1 MANNAIIY
9 DYETLSSDPQT
20 GVVLSLAALA
30 FDETRYASANPY
42 TYEELLDS
50 AQYIKFNVEEQVR
63 VYGRKIQQET
73 VDWWAKQDKAAQHCL
88 APSADDRSIS
98 ELSAFLRS
106 LATDPK
112 SIKRVY
118 TRGNTFDPI
127 FTESL
132 LKVLRQSD
140 PYHWGTLRDTRSMI
154 EGLSWGSDLYNG
166 FMVDGLKDKFVKHD
180 PIHDIAMDVM
190 RMQVLVQAIS

>member
-1 MANNAIIY
+1 MTTAIIY

-20 GVVLSLAALA
+20 GVVLSMAALA
-30 FDETRYASANPY
+30 FDENRYTTDPY
-42 TYEELLDS
+42 TYEELLEK

-63 VYGRKIQQET
+63 VYGRKIQKET

-88 APSADDRSIS
+88 APSDDDRSIAD
-98 ELSAFLRS
+98 LPDFLRG
-106 LATDPK
+106 LVADPK
-112 SIKRVY
+112 SVKRVY

-132 LKVLRQSD
+132 LKVLRQPD
-140 PYHWGTLRDTRSMI
+140 PFHWRTVRDTRSFI
-154 EGLSWGSDLYNG
+154 EGLSWGTNLDNG
-166 FMVDGLKDKFVKHD
+166 FMVEGLEKKFVKHD

>member
-1 MANNAIIY
+1 MNNAIIY
-9 DYETLSSDPQT
+9 DYETLSSNPQD

-30 FDETRYASANPY
+30 FDETRYVSKPY
-42 TYEELLDS
+42 TYEELLGA

-63 VYGRKIQQET
+63 VYGRKIQKET
-73 VDWWAKQDKAAQHCL
+73 VEWWSIQDKAAQHCL

-98 ELSAFLRS
+98 ELPTFLRN

-127 FTESL
+127 FTESI
-132 LKVLRQSD
+132 LKVLRQLD
-140 PYHWGTLRDTRSMI
+140 PYHWGTVRDTRSMI
-154 EGLSWGSDLYNG
+154 EGLSWGTNLDNG